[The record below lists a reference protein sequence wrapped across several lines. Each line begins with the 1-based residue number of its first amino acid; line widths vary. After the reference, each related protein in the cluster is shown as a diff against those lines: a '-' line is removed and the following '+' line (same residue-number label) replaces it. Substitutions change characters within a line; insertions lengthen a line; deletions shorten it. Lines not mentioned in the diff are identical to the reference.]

1 MTTISFDVEGMV
13 CEEQQGHVNIY
24 NILYLILQGPRVSP
38 PQFLTPWGPK
48 NTQTLLRT
56 PVSAHI
62 PVITFPSLSWRLKK
76 KGEIK
81 G

>member
-1 MTTISFDVEGMV
+1 MV
-13 CEEQQGHVNIY
+13 CEEQQRHVNIY

-48 NTQTLLRT
+48 NTQMLLRT

-62 PVITFPSLSWRLKK
+62 PVIVLAPKEEGRNKRVKK
-76 KGEIK
+76 
-81 G
+81 